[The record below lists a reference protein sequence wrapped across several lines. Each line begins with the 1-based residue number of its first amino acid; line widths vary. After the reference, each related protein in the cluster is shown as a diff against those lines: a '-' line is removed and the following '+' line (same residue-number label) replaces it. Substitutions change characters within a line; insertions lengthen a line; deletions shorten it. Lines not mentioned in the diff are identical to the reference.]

1 MLEGI
6 TMKLQFKD
14 QQFQTD
20 ACNAVCDVFSGQPMG
35 KPFSYT
41 LDPGVNPRMQ
51 DLLMLDAFANQE
63 VEKNIDLLGAIK
75 AEQIDAGLQP
85 SKELEGNGL
94 NLTVEMETGT
104 GKTFTYIK
112 TMYELN
118 KRYGWTKFIIVVPSV
133 AIREGVNKSFQVTA
147 DYFQQEY
154 GKKIRYFI
162 YNSQRLG
169 EVENFATSNTIN
181 CMIINVQA
189 FAARGKDA
197 RRIHM
202 ALDSFK
208 GRRPIDVIKKT
219 RPIIVLDEPQSM
231 EGEVAKDM
239 LLQFDPLFILRY
251 SATHRNP
258 YNMVYRLDALD
269 AYNQKL
275 VKKIEVRGVSIIGD
289 SATSGY
295 CYLSRINTFTDKNPT
310 ATVEIDCKNAE
321 GMPRKKLMT
330 LEEGHN
336 LYEKSGKL
344 DEYKTGW
351 VITSIRKDQ
360 DYIEFQNGTKIFVG
374 DVVGDVNQD
383 QLRRIQIRETI
394 RCHLDKEQELFDK
407 GIKVLSLFFIDE
419 VENYRP
425 DDTEKGKYAEMF
437 EQEYEALKAM
447 KLQELDF
454 KPEYK
459 AFLEQTKAETAHQ
472 GYFAKD
478 KKGKFKN
485 SKETSVGEEE
495 VRAYDLI
502 MKNKER
508 LLSREEPVRFIF
520 SHSALREGWDNPNV
534 FQICTLKQSTNDI
547 SRRQEIGR
555 GLRLCVNQNGERMDA
570 SVLDNVH
577 DINVLT
583 VVASESY
590 ENFVKGLQSDIANDL
605 KYRPQTITID
615 LFEDK
620 IVHLESGEQVTI
632 DKVQAQNIVFHL
644 MSNQYIDAKGHLTET
659 YYDDVEKGVVKL
671 PEGYKKDDI
680 ARILNSVYKPM
691 EIGNAN
697 KTKIAVK
704 LNKANLDKKEFQ
716 ELWKRINRKSA
727 YTVEFD
733 TDELVKHSIHAIDHN
748 LNVTKLSAVI
758 TRGAMDKIDS
768 VKSLSDGTAF
778 NAAKT
783 YREAIE
789 SAEINLPYDLIG
801 KIVEGTQL
809 TRKCV
814 AEILVGISAD
824 KFAMFKQNPEDFI
837 ARVTNLINE
846 QKATA
851 IIEHVTYDMLDEEYG
866 TDIFTVPD
874 LKATSDNTVETKTKH
889 VYDHVIADSDIEKKM
904 ATALETN
911 AEVVVYAKLPK
922 GFYIPTPVGHYNP
935 DWAIAF
941 KEGSVKHV
949 YFVAETKGSMKSLDL
964 RPIENAKIECAR
976 KHFAL
981 ISNNEVKY
989 DVVKDY
995 DELLRK
1001 VL

>member
-1 MLEGI
+1 MARE
-6 TMKLQFKD
+6 MKLQFKN

-20 ACNAVCDVFSGQPMG
+20 ACNAVCDVFAGQPMG

-41 LDPGVNPRMQ
+41 LDPGVSPKMQ
-51 DLLMLDAFANQE
+51 DLLMLDAFANQ
-63 VEKNIDLLGAIK
+63 GIK
-75 AEQIDAGLQP
+75 KRESDILESIREEQIDSGLQP
-85 SKELEGNGL
+85 SKELEGVGL

-169 EVENFATSNTIN
+169 EVENFATSNSIN

-208 GRRPIDVIKKT
+208 GRKPIDVIKKT
-219 RPIIVLDEPQSM
+219 HPIIVLDEPQSM

-239 LLQFDPLFILRY
+239 LLQFEPLFILRY

-295 CYLSRINTFTDKNPT
+295 CYLSKINTFKDKNPT
-310 ATVEIDCKNAE
+310 ATMEIDCKNAD
-321 GMPRKKLMT
+321 GMPKKKVMT
-330 LEEGHN
+330 FEEGHN

-351 VITSIRKDQ
+351 VITSIRADQ
-360 DYIEFQNGTKIFVG
+360 DYVEFQNGTKIFIG

-437 EQEYEALKAM
+437 EQEYEALKAAKM
-447 KLQELDF
+447 QELDF
-454 KPEYK
+454 YPEYK
-459 AFLEQTKAETAHQ
+459 EFLEKTKAETAHQ

-478 KKGKFKN
+478 KKGKYKN
-485 SKETSVGEEE
+485 SKESSIGDEE

-534 FQICTLKQSTNDI
+534 FQICTLKQSNNDI

-570 SVLDNVH
+570 SVLDDVH
-577 DINVLT
+577 KINILT
-583 VVASESY
+583 VIASESY
-590 ENFVKGLQSDIANDL
+590 ESFVDGLQKDIAKEL
-605 KYRPQTITID
+605 EYRPQKITTD
-615 LFEDK
+615 LFKDK
-620 IVHLESGEQVTI
+620 VVHLTSGEQITLDAVKA
-632 DKVQAQNIVFHL
+632 DNIMFSL
-644 MSNQYIDAKGHLTET
+644 KSNGYIDSEGHLTET
-659 YYDDVEKGVVKL
+659 YYSDVEKGEVKL
-671 PEGYKKDDI
+671 PEEYNKDDI
-680 ARILNSVYKPM
+680 ANILNSVYKPI
-691 EIGNAN
+691 EIIKGN
-697 KTKIAVK
+697 KTKIEVK
-704 LNKANLDKKEFQ
+704 LNKTNLERKEFQ

-733 TDELVKHSIHAIDHN
+733 TDELVKHCINAIDHK
-748 LNVTKLSAVI
+748 LAVTKLSAVI
-758 TRGAMDKIDS
+758 TRGSMNKIDS
-768 VKSLSDGTAF
+768 VKALSEGTAF
-778 NAAKT
+778 DIAKT
-783 YREAIE
+783 HREEIK
-789 SAEINLPYDLIG
+789 SAEISLSYDLIG

-814 AEILVGISAD
+814 AEILKGISAD
-824 KFAMFKQNPEDFI
+824 KFEMFKQNPEDFI
-837 ARVTNLINE
+837 ARVVNLINE

-851 IIEHVTYDMLDEEYG
+851 IIEHVTYNLLDEEYG
-866 TDIFTVPD
+866 TDIFTAPD
-874 LKATSDNTVETKTKH
+874 LKATSDNTIETKQKH
-889 VYDHVIADSDIEKKM
+889 IYDHVIADSDIEKKM
-904 ATALETN
+904 ATSLETS
-911 AEVVVYAKLPK
+911 EDVVVYAKLPK
-922 GFYIPTPVGHYNP
+922 GFYISTPVGHYNP

-941 KEGSVKHV
+941 KEGNVKHI
-949 YFVAETKGSMKSLDL
+949 YFIAETKGSMKTLDL
-964 RPIENAKIECAR
+964 RSIEKAKIECAR
-976 KHFAL
+976 KHFKL
-981 ISNNEVKY
+981 ISNDEVKY

-995 DELLRK
+995 QELLRI
-1001 VL
+1001 VS